1 MNAETTAMPLILV
14 LIRSAVNFRK
24 RDSDLDGIIVV
35 VTAVGP
41 VANET
46 TMDPNLL
53 IPSVT
58 ETKYPFSNLTI
69 CKEKLRLSKL
79 TVFCENPLGEFN
91 EL

>member
-1 MNAETTAMPLILV
+1 MPFILV

-58 ETKYPFSNLTI
+58 ETKYPFSNLII

-79 TVFCENPLGEFN
+79 MVFCENPFGEFN